1 MKKLIAL
8 FLLLAVLLT
17 GCSNQKSM
25 TIQTAELTKAEENI
39 KKLLGNAHGCEYI
52 FDFRLD
58 DKVKSIQ
65 INTYALEDG
74 AWKLTSGGGGQ
85 SLDKKSGRLALKFET
100 LGQELRTAIQT
111 GDEISASEFR
121 SPEALE
127 NHGSTA
133 TGAMPYAV
141 IEYGKEIPLVMQVNT
156 SQNAIRT
163 LDPEGAFRNPAELA
177 GYGYERVCLLTVMF
191 STEGLE

>member
-17 GCSNQKSM
+17 GCSSQKAM
-25 TIQTAELTKAEENI
+25 TIQTAELTRAEENI

-65 INTYALEDG
+65 INTYELSDG
-74 AWKLTSGGGGQ
+74 AWELTSGGGGQ
-85 SLDKKSGRLALKFET
+85 SLDKKSGRLALKFDK
-100 LGQELRTAIQT
+100 LGEDLRIAIQV
-111 GDEISASEFR
+111 GDEISASEFH
-121 SPEALE
+121 SPEPLE
-127 NHGSTA
+127 NYGSTA
-133 TGAMPYAV
+133 TGSMPHAM

-163 LDPEGAFRNPAELA
+163 LDPEGAFRNPADLA
-177 GYGYERVCLLTVMF
+177 GYGYERACLLTVMF